1 MKLIERTDYLKELE
15 SVRLIPDIKV
25 ITGIRRAG
33 KSQLMDA
40 WHRRLPS
47 LDPEGHVIHINFN
60 LTEFEDLLEY
70 HALEAFIEDHYEE
83 GRNNYVLIDEIQMCD
98 GFEKAVNSLHA
109 KEKYDLYVT
118 GSNAFLQSSDLA
130 TLFVGRTF
138 EIPVF
143 PFSFGEYLAYF
154 PSQNLYGSL
163 SDYMAAGGMAGSY
176 LYREASQRYRYLNS
190 DVMNAL
196 IVRDIINKY
205 KIRNQPLLEEIL
217 DYLMDNVG
225 NLTSIRKVTDT
236 LSSNRTRADH
246 KTVARYMEYLCRA
259 FAFYPVR
266 RYDVRGKKYLK
277 TENKYY
283 LADHSFRTARL
294 GTRNMD
300 YGHILENIVAVEL
313 LRRGYEVY
321 AGVLYK
327 KEIDF
332 VAIRGGEKI
341 YIQVCNDISGEKTF
355 DREVAPLLAIRDGY
369 PKVLIARIYQPAWQ
383 YEGIQVID
391 PADWLLPI
399 PQK

>member
-33 KSQLMDA
+33 KSRLMDA

-60 LTEFEDLLEY
+60 LTEFEDFLEY

-83 GRNNYVLIDEIQMCD
+83 GRNNYVLIDEIQMCE

-143 PFSFGEYLAYF
+143 PFSFGEYLTYF

-236 LSSNRTRADH
+236 LSSNRTRTDH

-300 YGHILENIVAVEL
+300 YGHILENIVAIEL

-327 KEIDF
+327 KETDF

-391 PADWLLPI
+391 PADWLLSI

>member
-33 KSQLMDA
+33 KSRLMDA

-60 LTEFEDLLEY
+60 LTEFEDFLEY

-83 GRNNYVLIDEIQMCD
+83 GRNNYVLIDEIQMCE

-143 PFSFGEYLAYF
+143 PFSFGEYLTYF

-300 YGHILENIVAVEL
+300 YGHILENIVAIEL

-327 KEIDF
+327 KETDF
-332 VAIRGGEKI
+332 VAIRVEKRS
-341 YIQVCNDISGEKTF
+341 ISRYAMIFPGKKLSTGKWRRF
-355 DREVAPLLAIRDGY
+355 
-369 PKVLIARIYQPAWQ
+369 
-383 YEGIQVID
+383 
-391 PADWLLPI
+391 WLSGTDTR
-399 PQK
+399 KC

>member
-33 KSQLMDA
+33 KSRLMDA

-83 GRNNYVLIDEIQMCD
+83 GRNNYVLIDEIQMCE

-300 YGHILENIVAVEL
+300 YGHILENIVAIEL

-327 KEIDF
+327 KETDF